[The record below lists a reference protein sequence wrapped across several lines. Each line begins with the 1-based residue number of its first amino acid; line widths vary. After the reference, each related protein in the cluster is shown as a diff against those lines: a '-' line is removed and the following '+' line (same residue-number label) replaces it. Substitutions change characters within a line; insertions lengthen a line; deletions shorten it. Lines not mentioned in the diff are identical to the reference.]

1 MTENTAHSP
10 VGPSSGDR
18 WINCPGSVNAT
29 RGIQDESTEFAAEG
43 SFAHLIAEMA
53 RDQDKPAK
61 DFIGWSCTIDGF
73 KFTCDKSMADY
84 VQQFIDYVNQFECDE
99 NLNEGRVHFDAWVQG
114 GFGTLDAALLD
125 DGTTTIVDLK
135 YGKGIKV
142 YAEDN
147 TQLKLYALGLFQEY
161 GDMYEI
167 ENFRLVVVQPR
178 LDHIDEW
185 EISLDEL
192 LVWANEVVEPA
203 AEETL
208 KDTAHF
214 KAGDWCRWCKISATC
229 KTRYDSIKDALLDEI
244 EDIRDPNEMGNEEL
258 GEAMDLVPL
267 IAKWCK
273 EIEERVKDL
282 VLAGENIPG
291 SDGEFYKMVEGR
303 GSRSWKD
310 PEAAEKSMRNYKVKV
325 SDIFIKKMISPAQAE
340 KLDSIGK
347 DHPLLKKHVVK
358 KKGKPALVPGS
369 DPRPP
374 YKTAVDEMDD
384 LDG

>member
-1 MTENTAHSP
+1 
-10 VGPSSGDR
+10 
-18 WINCPGSVNAT
+18 
-29 RGIQDESTEFAAEG
+29 
-43 SFAHLIAEMA
+43 
-53 RDQDKPAK
+53 
-61 DFIGWSCTIDGF
+61 
-73 KFTCDKSMADY
+73 
-84 VQQFIDYVNQFECDE
+84 
-99 NLNEGRVHFDAWVQG
+99 
-114 GFGTLDAALLD
+114 
-125 DGTTTIVDLK
+125 
-135 YGKGIKV
+135 
-142 YAEDN
+142 
-147 TQLKLYALGLFQEY
+147 LYALGLFQEY

-203 AEETL
+203 AEEAL

-267 IAKWCK
+267 IAKWCS

-347 DHPLLKKHVVK
+347 GHPLLKKHVVK

-369 DPRPP
+369 DRCDWCL
-374 YKTAVDEMDD
+374 YWWIYCRAS
-384 LDG
+384 